1 MNFHLC
7 IKGRFWPAKLQL
19 FLMMKLAML
28 LTVVATMQV
37 SAATYAQRV
46 TLKATDISLAS
57 AIEQVKA
64 QTGYGFFLKGKQVA
78 NERISVN
85 IRNADLPT
93 AMNLLLDGLQLSWVL
108 EDETIIIQRK
118 PRQALPPTAEVAAQQ
133 RTVSG
138 RVTDPSG
145 SALQG
150 VTVTVKG
157 TNTQAMT
164 DNGGKFQLLL
174 PADAES
180 LVFTIVGFQ
189 RHEVPVTAESAINVV
204 LKPAIADLEEVV
216 VVGYGTVRKGDVTGA
231 ISSVSAAEIAEVPV
245 ANVSQALQ
253 GRAPGVLVT
262 TASNHPGA
270 EPTVRIRGNRSFS
283 AGNTPL
289 YVIDGMPM
297 SGSLADINPNDIASM
312 EILKDASATAIYGSR
327 GANGVVLITTKRG
340 KAGKSTI
347 SYDMYAGVTE
357 AMGKIDMMNG
367 EEFAEYKRESR
378 RAVGRYDDDN
388 PQADETL
395 FEAVELES
403 IALGRW
409 TDYQSLLA
417 QNGLTQNHQIGVTG
431 GSEKTQFNISF
442 NYYKDRGII
451 PQQDFSR
458 YTSRINLDHRIGERI
473 KVGMSSLGSYN
484 LRNGADLNPY
494 VDALRN
500 NPLGVPYDE
509 HGELL
514 FRTLV
519 GESISYNPLL
529 EVQPGNYVNNRK
541 IFRLFNSLYGEV
553 HILDG
558 LSYRLNFG
566 PDLIQQRQGDFQAP
580 TTKARVLGT
589 SAAQGSESFS
599 FNYTLENIINWKT
612 LFDNHQLDVTGLFSV
627 QTQQEEATGISVTG
641 LPVDMMRQYNFGAAE
656 IIESTSSSFVKQS
669 ILSYMGRIN
678 YNYDNRFLITLTGRL
693 DGSSRFAKNHKWG
706 FFPSA
711 AASWNIANE
720 SFFQDVEAI
729 DQLKLRLSYGQIGN
743 TGIEPYRTMG
753 RLSRSSY
760 VFGDTP
766 AFGYYP
772 STIRNDDLKWET
784 TTSLNVGVDFSLL
797 KGRISGNVEF
807 YQQNTRDLLMLRQLP
822 YTSGFTSILSNVGA
836 TRNKG
841 FELLLGGTLVQGKQT
856 GAFEWQ
862 ADVNLFSNTE
872 EIVELFNGK
881 QDDIGNGWFI
891 GHPITVYYDY
901 EKIGIWQL
909 GEEEEAA
916 SFGNMVG
923 QIRVRDRNSDG
934 NVTSADRT
942 IIGDPRPSLS
952 GGMTQRFRYRGVDL
966 SVFLFANLGSTIR
979 SVFHQS
985 HNLLAGRYNNLDVDY
1000 WTPDNPTHAYPR
1012 PYQDQETPLYGS
1024 TLAFF
1029 DGSFVK
1035 VRSINLGYT
1044 LPGKWIA
1051 PLRAE
1056 SIYIYANAQNPF
1068 VFSSYVQKEKGI
1080 DPEYV
1085 AANTPAS
1092 RMFAVGLNVKF

>member
-1 MNFHLC
+1 MNFYLC
-7 IKGRFWPAKLQL
+7 VNGRFWPLTYQ
-19 FLMMKLAML
+19 FLLIMKLAML
-28 LTVVATMQV
+28 LTVIATIQV
-37 SAATYAQRV
+37 SAVTYAQRV

-57 AIEQVKA
+57 AVERVKA
-64 QTGYGFFLKGKQVA
+64 QTGYGFFLKGKRIA
-78 NERISVN
+78 NERISVD
-85 IRNADLPT
+85 IHDADLRT
-93 AMNLLLDGLQLSWVL
+93 AMDLLLDGLPLSWIL
-108 EDETIIIQRK
+108 EDETIIIQPSRLPAPK
-118 PRQALPPTAEVAAQQ
+118 PIALAEVQQ
-133 RTVSG
+133 RELSG
-138 RVTDPSG
+138 RVTDDTG

-157 TNTQAMT
+157 TSIQTIT
-164 DNGGKFQLLL
+164 DNSGQFRIQG
-174 PADAES
+174 PPSATA
-180 LVFTIVGFQ
+180 LVFSIVGFQ
-189 RHEVPVTAESAINVV
+189 QLEAAIGSGSAVNAI
-204 LKPAIADLEEVV
+204 LKATVADLEEVV

-231 ISSVSAAEIAEVPV
+231 ISSVSAAQIAEVPV
-245 ANVSQALQ
+245 TNVSQALQ

-262 TASNHPGA
+262 TAGNHPGA

-283 AGNTPL
+283 AGNDPL
-289 YVIDGMPM
+289 YVVDGMPM
-297 SGSLADINPNDIASM
+297 GGSLSDINPNDIASM

-347 SYDMYAGVTE
+347 SYDMYVGVSE
-357 AMGKIDMMNG
+357 AMGRIDMMNG
-367 EEFAEYKRESR
+367 EQFAEYKRESR
-378 RAVGRYDDDN
+378 RAVGRYDDSN
-388 PQADETL
+388 PRADETL

-417 QNGLTQNHQIGVTG
+417 QNGLTQNHQIGVNG

-442 NYYKDRGII
+442 NYFNDKGII

-458 YTSRINLDHRIGERI
+458 YTSRINLDHSIGDRV

-484 LRNGADLNPY
+484 IRNGADLNPY
-494 VDALRN
+494 IDALRN

-509 HGELL
+509 NGELL

-529 EVQPGNYVNNRK
+529 EVQDGNYVNNRK

-553 HILDG
+553 HIAEG

-566 PDLIQQRQGDFQAP
+566 PDLIQRRQGNFQAP

-589 SAAQGSESFS
+589 SAAQGNESFS
-599 FNYTLENIINWKT
+599 FNYTLENLLNWKQT
-612 LFDNHQLDVTGLFSV
+612 FDRHQLDVTGLFSV
-627 QTQQEEATGISVTG
+627 QNQQEEATGISVTG

-678 YNYDNRFLITLTGRL
+678 YNYDDRFLVTLTGRV
-693 DGSSRFAKNHKWG
+693 DGSSRFSKNHKWG

-711 AASWNIANE
+711 AVSWNMANE
-720 SFFQDVEAI
+720 SFLQEVDAI
-729 DQLKLRLSYGQIGN
+729 DQLKLRVSYGQIGN
-743 TGIEPYRTMG
+743 TGIEPYRTTG

-760 VFGDTP
+760 VFGDVS

-784 TTSLNVGVDFSLL
+784 TTSLNLGIDFSLL
-797 KGRISGNVEF
+797 NGRISGNMEY
-807 YQQNTRDLLMLRQLP
+807 YQQKTHDLLMLRQLP

-836 TRNKG
+836 TRNNG
-841 FELLLGGTLVQGKQT
+841 FELALRGTLVNASQA
-856 GAFEWQ
+856 GAFEWS
-862 ADVNLFSNTE
+862 ADVNLFANRE

-881 QDDIGNGWFI
+881 QDDIGSGWFI
-891 GHPITVYYDY
+891 GHPISVYYDY

-909 GEEEEAA
+909 GEEAEAA
-916 SFGNMVG
+916 SYGNMVG

-934 NVTSADRT
+934 SITSADRT

-952 GGMTQRFRYRGVDL
+952 GGMTQRFQYRGVDL
-966 SVFLFANLGSTIR
+966 SVFLFANFGSTIR

-985 HNLLAGRYNNLDVDY
+985 YNLLAGRYNNLVVDY
-1000 WTPDNPTHAYPR
+1000 WTPDNPTNAYPR

-1024 TLAFF
+1024 TLTYF

-1035 VRSINLGYT
+1035 IRSVNLGYT
-1044 LPGKWIA
+1044 LPAAWIA
-1051 PLRAE
+1051 PLRTE
-1056 SIYIYANAQNPF
+1056 SIYVYVNAQNPF
-1068 VFSSYVQKEKGI
+1068 IFSPYVQKEKGI

-1092 RMFAVGLNVKF
+1092 RMFSVGLNVKF